1 LNKDSH
7 LRSSNFRAKI
17 NVSGKDRI
25 LEREDSGG
33 RATQKNLLS
42 RARPVYSQKRNRFVK
57 DHEKHTRQR
66 TIVNFPVTILVWR
79 ALSGILGNVR
89 EDEKKDDPRI
99 LVVEDDEDAREA
111 MVALLQMKGYRAVP
125 ASNGQEALD
134 YLRRAPVPD
143 LIILDLWMPVM
154 DGWQFRSEQVKDP
167 RLKNVPVI
175 VVTALSDRADVD
187 ANEVIIK
194 PVDVNR
200 LLTTVS
206 QYCRREPTP

>member
-1 LNKDSH
+1 
-7 LRSSNFRAKI
+7 
-17 NVSGKDRI
+17 
-25 LEREDSGG
+25 
-33 RATQKNLLS
+33 
-42 RARPVYSQKRNRFVK
+42 
-57 DHEKHTRQR
+57 
-66 TIVNFPVTILVWR
+66 
-79 ALSGILGNVR
+79 
-89 EDEKKDDPRI
+89 
-99 LVVEDDEDAREA
+99 
-111 MVALLQMKGYRAVP
+111 MKGYRAVP
-125 ASNGQEALD
+125 AGNGQEALD

-206 QYCRREPTP
+206 QYCRREPTQ

>member
-1 LNKDSH
+1 VGNPEKFTVARQTGLLSTEKSVCMKDH
-7 LRSSNFRAKI
+7 QKHRAENDRSFT
-17 NVSGKDRI
+17 GD
-25 LEREDSGG
+25 DSGVE
-33 RATQKNLLS
+33 R
-42 RARPVYSQKRNRFVK
+42 
-57 DHEKHTRQR
+57 
-66 TIVNFPVTILVWR
+66 LVVR
-79 ALSGILGNVR
+79 YTCDVR

-125 ASNGQEALD
+125 AGNGQEALD

-206 QYCRREPTP
+206 QYCRREPTQ